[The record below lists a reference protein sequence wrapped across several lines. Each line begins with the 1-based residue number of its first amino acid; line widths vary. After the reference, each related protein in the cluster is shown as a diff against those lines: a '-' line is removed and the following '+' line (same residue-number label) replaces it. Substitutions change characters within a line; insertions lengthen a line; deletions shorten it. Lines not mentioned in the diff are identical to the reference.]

1 MALHHFAQAI
11 ASHEA
16 AAGGNTAEGTG
27 AVGAFAPEMQGAI
40 ELLLA
45 SWVPST
51 SERVRDAAADA
62 IGSMVVLLP
71 PSHMRTLMPKL
82 LPSLLA
88 EQRRKREW
96 ERFNLTAALWA
107 ALAHAEACG
116 LGRELHSEQ
125 LLLPALSTLHG
136 AVCSP
141 LDRSSAACLRN
152 HNEELRCIE
161 ALGGLAFEPVLTYLM
176 QQLEQSSN
184 SGPSTICG
192 TLEVLRHL
200 VQRLHERIDGRKTA
214 LLRVHRL
221 TIAGGAAQSA
231 RLAIVHARRR
241 ARHARLPAERR
252 R

>member
-1 MALHHFAQAI
+1 MNRCSAGQLPSPGVLRGLGELAQASPPVMVPLLKSSLLPRLLPLLGSAKADARIAFGLALHHFAQAI

-125 LLLPALSTLHG
+125 LLLPALSTLHS

-141 LDRSSAACLRN
+141 LDRTSAACLRN

-161 ALGGLAFEPVLTYLM
+161 ALGG
-176 QQLEQSSN
+176 
-184 SGPSTICG
+184 
-192 TLEVLRHL
+192 
-200 VQRLHERIDGRKTA
+200 
-214 LLRVHRL
+214 
-221 TIAGGAAQSA
+221 
-231 RLAIVHARRR
+231 
-241 ARHARLPAERR
+241 
-252 R
+252 